1 MLIKRWIFCFLCD
14 WENVNLQKEGKEKEK
29 KKVSGADNMA
39 ADVAQQEHSNNKCCA
54 SVFFFF
60 LRERERVWI
69 MASPSH
75 LWSSGLMG
83 SNNGKS
89 H

>member
-1 MLIKRWIFCFLCD
+1 M
-14 WENVNLQKEGKEKEK
+14 QKEGKEKEK
-29 KKVSGADNMA
+29 KKVSGVDNMA

-60 LRERERVWI
+60 FFFERERERERVWI

-75 LWSSGLMG
+75 LWSSGLEG

>member
-1 MLIKRWIFCFLCD
+1 MIFFFFLCD

-54 SVFFFF
+54 SVFFF
-60 LRERERVWI
+60 LRE
-69 MASPSH
+69 S
-75 LWSSGLMG
+75 L
-83 SNNGKS
+83 NNGKS
-89 H
+89 ITPMKFRTCGFE